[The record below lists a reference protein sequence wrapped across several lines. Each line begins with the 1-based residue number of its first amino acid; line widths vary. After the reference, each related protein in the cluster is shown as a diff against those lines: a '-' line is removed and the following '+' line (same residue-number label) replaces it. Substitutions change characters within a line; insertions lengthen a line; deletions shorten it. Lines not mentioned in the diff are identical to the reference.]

1 VSAFTLCY
9 RGVPDHGEMRAMHAA
24 VASRGGNIEWSVH
37 PHFGRAYALINGEHS
52 ECFDAMRAECRAVVF
67 QTPVIALAV
76 FPSVPQALPSIVEAL
91 TGPGRPGG
99 IIACDGLDKRQGVVI
114 EWDLD
119 RTPASVV
126 LGLIDTELD
135 RFHAGRLNIL
145 LSPLPLEWWTRIA
158 SDGLRAPEIAP
169 DRVIENLLNVHR
181 VAV

>member
-9 RGVPDHGEMRAMHAA
+9 RGVPDTGEMQHMHAA
-24 VASRGGNIEWSVH
+24 AASRGGSIEWGLH
-37 PHFGRAYALINGEHS
+37 PHFGRAYALINGEHA
-52 ECFDAMRAECRAVVF
+52 ECFGAMRDECRAVVF
-67 QTPVIALAV
+67 KTPVIALAV
-76 FPSVPQALPSIVEAL
+76 FPSVAEALPSIVEAL

-99 IIACDGLDKRQGVVI
+99 IIACDRLDHGVVI

-119 RTPASVV
+119 RTAASVV

-135 RFHAGRLNIL
+135 RFHAGRVNML

-158 SDGLRAPEIAP
+158 SEGLRAPEIAP
-169 DRVIENLLNVHR
+169 DRVIENLLNLHR